1 MYYSNFLTESF
12 LVDVT
17 VTISVVCNFSLSRLP
32 VLHVLFALLG
42 VYVAVQLTVPTGQ
55 FQKMKTTDNFVWEY
69 GDDSCCSRNEWVNT
83 SWLAKNEYI
92 HVPRSS

>member
-17 VTISVVCNFSLSRLP
+17 VIIPVVCNFSLSRLP
-32 VLHVLFALLG
+32 GLHVLFALLG
-42 VYVAVQLTVPTGQ
+42 VYVAVQLIVPTGQ

-69 GDDSCCSRNEWVNT
+69 GDDSTIRNEWVNT

-92 HVPRSS
+92 HVSRSS

>member
-17 VTISVVCNFSLSRLP
+17 VIIPVVCNFFLSRLP
-32 VLHVLFALLG
+32 GLHVLFALLG

-55 FQKMKTTDNFVWEY
+55 FQKMKTTDNFV
-69 GDDSCCSRNEWVNT
+69 
-83 SWLAKNEYI
+83 
-92 HVPRSS
+92 

>member
-17 VTISVVCNFSLSRLP
+17 VIIPVVCNFSLSRLP
-32 VLHVLFALLG
+32 GLHVLFALLG

-69 GDDSCCSRNEWVNT
+69 EDDSTIRNEWVNT

>member
-17 VTISVVCNFSLSRLP
+17 VIIPVVCNFALSRLP
-32 VLHVLFALLG
+32 GLHVLFALLG

-55 FQKMKTTDNFVWEY
+55 FQKMKRTDNFVWEY
-69 GDDSCCSRNEWVNT
+69 GDDSTIRNEWVNT

-92 HVPRSS
+92 HVSRSS